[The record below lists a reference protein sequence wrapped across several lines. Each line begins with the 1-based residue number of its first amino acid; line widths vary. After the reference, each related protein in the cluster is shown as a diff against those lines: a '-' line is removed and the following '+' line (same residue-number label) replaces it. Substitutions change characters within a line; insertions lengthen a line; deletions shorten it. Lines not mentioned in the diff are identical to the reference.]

1 LAHGLLKKDLGKKKT
16 MSESRHPAFVDELL
30 ERISGGRLLQDAF
43 HDLTDPDWT
52 SIEVVKSK
60 SVFFAYMFH
69 QEQ

>member
-1 LAHGLLKKDLGKKKT
+1 
-16 MSESRHPAFVDELL
+16 MSESRHLAFVDELL

-43 HDLTDPDWT
+43 HDLPNPDWT

-60 SVFFAYMFH
+60 SVFLSYMFH